1 VIGGEN
7 MSYVLGVDAG
17 ATKTLAMVADYKGNI
32 LGAFAAGTG
41 NFQVNGIAAASA
53 EVDKAIRGAVEAAG
67 IKRED
72 ITAAFYGMAGADRDK
87 DFEYVR
93 QVVEPVN
100 PAPKMSIEN
109 DAVIILKVGALD
121 GVGVG
126 VVCGTGT
133 NCIGFNGRGDRLQIG
148 GLGELFGDSAGAGYI
163 ARLAFRNAVR
173 GWDGRGPETILY
185 EMFCKE
191 IGVDRLI
198 DIVEFYYPGSTR
210 PGVNFSKLAPLVF
223 QAANQGDQVA
233 IDVLRFVGEE
243 MGLAVIAAIKSLF
256 RPDEHVKVVIGGSV
270 AQKGE
275 NPAMLDA
282 FKEKISSAHP
292 DNEVIVPTL
301 EPAFGAIF
309 YAYDLV
315 NVPITDE
322 VIENLNKT
330 FVKL

>member
-1 VIGGEN
+1 
-7 MSYVLGVDAG
+7 MSYVLGIDAG
-17 ATKTLAMVADYKGNI
+17 ATKTLAMIADYQGNI
-32 LGAFAAGTG
+32 LGTSKAGTG
-41 NFQVNGIAAASA
+41 NFQVNGIKAASL
-53 EVDKAIRGAVEAAG
+53 EVNKAIDGAIEVAG
-67 IKRED
+67 IKREN

-87 DFEYVR
+87 DFEYVH
-93 QVVEPVN
+93 QVVEPIN
-100 PAPKMSIEN
+100 PAPKMAIEN

-133 NCIGFNGRGDRLQIG
+133 NCIGFNKRGDRLQVG

-163 ARLAFRNAVR
+163 GTRAFRAAVR
-173 GWDGRGPETILY
+173 GFEGRGPKTVLY

-198 DIVEFYYPGSTR
+198 DIVEFFYPGSTH
-210 PGVNFSKLAPLVF
+210 PGVDFSRLTPLVF
-223 QAANQGDQVA
+223 EAANKEDQVA
-233 IDVLRFVGEE
+233 LDLLSFVGEE
-243 MGLAVIAAIKSLF
+243 MGLAVNTAIKNLYSK
-256 RPDEHVKVVIGGSV
+256 DEHVKVVIGGSV
-270 AQKGE
+270 AQKG
-275 NPAMLDA
+275 NHPAMLDA
-282 FKEKISSAHP
+282 FKAKISSFHP

-322 VIENLNKT
+322 VIANLEKS
-330 FVKL
+330 FKR